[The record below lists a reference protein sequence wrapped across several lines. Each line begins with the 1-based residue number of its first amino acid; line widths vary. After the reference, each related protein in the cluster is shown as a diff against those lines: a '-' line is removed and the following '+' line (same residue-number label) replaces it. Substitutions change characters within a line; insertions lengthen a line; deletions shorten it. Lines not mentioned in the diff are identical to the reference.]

1 MYKLDRLKINIGLVK
16 GLGMEESM
24 KRRLKTATRIILAA
38 EGLFAE
44 QGFTETTMRQIT
56 TAADVNLA
64 AVNYH
69 FRSKQ
74 GLVNAVCERLM
85 EPLCTEIEIA
95 LADRM
100 YDASQVSV
108 EELLETLM
116 RALLNVNQINTHSL
130 SVFMRLL
137 ELAYMKNQEELRQFF
152 ITEYWHRLEVFIE
165 CLRKDSSPMEDNE
178 FFWRLHFMLG
188 SIVFTLSN
196 YHMLTSLEKKNFK
209 DCAEVESILTRMIPV
224 LSAGLQ
230 APGEKAYFS
239 RI

>member
-1 MYKLDRLKINIGLVK
+1 
-16 GLGMEESM
+16 M
-24 KRRLKTATRIILAA
+24 KRRVKTANRIMLAA
-38 EGLFAE
+38 EALFAE

-74 GLVNAVCERLM
+74 GLVNAVCEKLM
-85 EPLCTEIEIA
+85 EPLCTEIEVA

-100 YDASQVSV
+100 LDSTKITLDES
-108 EELLETLM
+108 LEILM
-116 RALLNVNQINTHSL
+116 RALLNVSQVNTHSL

-137 ELAYMKNQEELRQFF
+137 ELAYMKNQEELREFF
-152 ITEYWHRLEVFIE
+152 IVEYLPRLKLLLE
-165 CLRKDSSPMEDNE
+165 CVRADSAPMEDDE
-178 FFWRLHFMLG
+178 FFWRLHFLLG

-196 YHMLTSLEKKNFK
+196 YHMLLTFK
-209 DCAEVESILTRMIPV
+209 DKGLEDKAEIDCILHRMLPV
-224 LSAGLQ
+224 LVAGLQ
-230 APGEKAYFS
+230 ARGEKAYFS

>member
-1 MYKLDRLKINIGLVK
+1 
-16 GLGMEESM
+16 M

-38 EGLFAE
+38 EALFAE

-100 YDASQVSV
+100 LDSSHLSID
-108 EELLETLM
+108 ELMEILM
-116 RALLNVNQINTHSL
+116 RALLNVSQINTHSL

-152 ITEYWHRLEVFIE
+152 ITEYWHRLETFVE
-165 CLRKDSSPMEDNE
+165 CLRNDSSPMEDSE
-178 FFWRLHFMLG
+178 FFWRLHFLLG
-188 SIVFTLSN
+188 SVVFTLSN
-196 YHMLTSLEKKNFK
+196 YHMLISLEKKSFE
-209 DCAEVESILTRMIPV
+209 DSAEVEIILSRMIPV

-230 APGEKAYFS
+230 APSEKAYFS

>member
-1 MYKLDRLKINIGLVK
+1 MRQ
-16 GLGMEESM
+16 
-24 KRRLKTATRIILAA
+24 RLKTATRIILAA
-38 EGLFAE
+38 EALFAE
-44 QGFTETTMRQIT
+44 QGFNETTMRQIT

-85 EPLCTEIEIA
+85 EPLCTEIETG

-100 YDASQVSV
+100 LDTSPISV
-108 EELLETLM
+108 DELLVILM
-116 RALLNVNQINTHSL
+116 RSLLNVSQINTHSL

-137 ELAYMKNQEELRQFF
+137 EHAYMKNQEELRDFF
-152 ITEYWHRLEVFIE
+152 MTEYWHRLETFIE
-165 CLRKDSSPMEDNE
+165 CLRKDSAPMEDNE
-178 FFWRLHFMLG
+178 FFWRLHFLLG

-196 YHMLTSLEKKNFK
+196 YHMLLTMEKKSFK
-209 DCAEVESILTRMIPV
+209 DSAEIESVLNRMIPV

-230 APGEKAYFS
+230 ARGEKVFFS
-239 RI
+239 RL